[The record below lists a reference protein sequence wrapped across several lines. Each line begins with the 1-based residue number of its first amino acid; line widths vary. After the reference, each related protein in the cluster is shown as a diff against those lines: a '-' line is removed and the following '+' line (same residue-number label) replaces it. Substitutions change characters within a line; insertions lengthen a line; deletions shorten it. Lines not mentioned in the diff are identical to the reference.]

1 MAGKGL
7 FRRMLGLCGILLAG
21 IAVGFALLTAVFL
34 LPVDAMEEHVLA
46 SIPALSGEWG
56 TGEESYEQVLK
67 GYTST
72 QLDNSTD
79 AYMLL
84 SAIHRSDKSA
94 VDQAVNV
101 YTWQDPDS
109 FGQYGTLLR
118 YGKSGSEGMQE
129 KATARYWL
137 GYLVVLKP
145 LLLFLNYMDIRMLNM
160 IVQLGLVMLLCCLMQ
175 KRGLGRYVLPFGLSL
190 LCITP
195 GVTWLSLQFS
205 TTLLVALAAMAVLL
219 WKPQRRKTPMAEDVF
234 FLLTGMETSYFDFLT
249 YPVASLGLP
258 LIVWLLLHRDE
269 PGGALAGRMV
279 RCGLCWAFGYA
290 GMWAGKWALALLYG
304 SEGFWSTLVGSL
316 EVRTSHEVRGVGEI
330 SRLDALWKAASVFFK
345 KPYFMAG
352 AAALFGYGAVF
363 VRRRARKLPMEK
375 NSRGLATALVCVA
388 LLPLGWYL
396 FTANHTYNHAFFTSR
411 ALCVTVFGLT
421 GALTCCLPAREKKQN

>member
-145 LLLFLNYMDIRMLNM
+145 LLLFLN
-160 IVQLGLVMLLCCLMQ
+160 
-175 KRGLGRYVLPFGLSL
+175 
-190 LCITP
+190 
-195 GVTWLSLQFS
+195 
-205 TTLLVALAAMAVLL
+205 
-219 WKPQRRKTPMAEDVF
+219 
-234 FLLTGMETSYFDFLT
+234 
-249 YPVASLGLP
+249 
-258 LIVWLLLHRDE
+258 
-269 PGGALAGRMV
+269 
-279 RCGLCWAFGYA
+279 
-290 GMWAGKWALALLYG
+290 
-304 SEGFWSTLVGSL
+304 
-316 EVRTSHEVRGVGEI
+316 
-330 SRLDALWKAASVFFK
+330 
-345 KPYFMAG
+345 
-352 AAALFGYGAVF
+352 
-363 VRRRARKLPMEK
+363 
-375 NSRGLATALVCVA
+375 
-388 LLPLGWYL
+388 
-396 FTANHTYNHAFFTSR
+396 
-411 ALCVTVFGLT
+411 
-421 GALTCCLPAREKKQN
+421 

>member
-67 GYTST
+67 GYAST

-129 KATARYWL
+129 KTTARYWL

-234 FLLTGMETSYFDFLT
+234 FLLTGMATSYFDFLT
-249 YPVASLGLP
+249 YPVASLGMP
-258 LIVWLLLHRDE
+258 LIVWLLLRR
-269 PGGALAGRMV
+269 GALHEPASGGWCAAVCAGLWATRACGPENGRWRFCTAARASGLRWWAV
-279 RCGLCWAFGYA
+279 WKCARPTRCGAWGRSAGWTLCGRPRPCF
-290 GMWAGKWALALLYG
+290 
-304 SEGFWSTLVGSL
+304 SRSP
-316 EVRTSHEVRGVGEI
+316 TSWPG
-330 SRLDALWKAASVFFK
+330 
-345 KPYFMAG
+345 
-352 AAALFGYGAVF
+352 
-363 VRRRARKLPMEK
+363 RRRFSAMGP
-375 NSRGLATALVCVA
+375 
-388 LLPLGWYL
+388 Y
-396 FTANHTYNHAFFTSR
+396 
-411 ALCVTVFGLT
+411 
-421 GALTCCLPAREKKQN
+421 LPAAGSRDFHWKKTAADWPPRWVAWRCCRWGGIFSPPIIPTIMPSSRPAPCA

>member
-67 GYTST
+67 GYAST

-129 KATARYWL
+129 NATARYWL

-175 KRGLGRYVLPFGLSL
+175 KRGLGRYALPFGLSL

-205 TTLLVALAAMAVLL
+205 TTLLVALAAMAALL
-219 WKPQRRKTPMAEDVF
+219 WKPQRMKTPMAEDVF
-234 FLLTGMETSYFDFLT
+234 FLLTGMATSYFDFLT
-249 YPVASLGLP
+249 YPIASLGMP

-269 PGGALAGRMV
+269 TARVRLGRML

-316 EVRTSHEVRGVGEI
+316 EVRTSHEIRGVGEI
-330 SRLDALWKAASVFFK
+330 GPLDALWKALSVFAK
-345 KPYFMAG
+345 KPYLMVG
-352 AAALFGYGAVF
+352 AAAALGYGVLFLRRKARHLPAAEKPDLAASLLAV
-363 VRRRARKLPMEK
+363 
-375 NSRGLATALVCVA
+375 S
-388 LLPLGWYL
+388 LLPIAWYL
-396 FTANHTYNHAFFTSR
+396 FAANHTYNHAFFASR
-411 ALCVTVFGLT
+411 ALCVTVFAIGS
-421 GALTCCLPAREKKQN
+421 ALIARLPAEKETPN

>member
-1 MAGKGL
+1 MTGKGL

-67 GYTST
+67 GYAST

-219 WKPQRRKTPMAEDVF
+219 WKPQRMKTPMAEDVF
-234 FLLTGMETSYFDFLT
+234 FLLTGMATSYFDFLT
-249 YPVASLGLP
+249 YPLVTLGVPLVLWLVLQPAEWKQKIVDVIRLGAAWGFGYVAFWAMKWLIGSLVLGRNVLQEAADQIAYRVSDK
-258 LIVWLLLHRDE
+258 IVWLQIDYKTVLQTNLGCFNFRTWQLLLLVLVAVCLLLAFFRRTVMRVRLLNTLPYMLVAATPFVWYKLTENHSCIHGFFTHRD
-269 PGGALAGRMV
+269 LAVTIFATACIFVDLSR
-279 RCGLCWAFGYA
+279 
-290 GMWAGKWALALLYG
+290 K
-304 SEGFWSTLVGSL
+304 ESTL
-316 EVRTSHEVRGVGEI
+316 
-330 SRLDALWKAASVFFK
+330 
-345 KPYFMAG
+345 
-352 AAALFGYGAVF
+352 
-363 VRRRARKLPMEK
+363 
-375 NSRGLATALVCVA
+375 
-388 LLPLGWYL
+388 
-396 FTANHTYNHAFFTSR
+396 
-411 ALCVTVFGLT
+411 
-421 GALTCCLPAREKKQN
+421 

>member
-129 KATARYWL
+129 NATARYWL

-175 KRGLGRYVLPFGLSL
+175 KRGLGRYALPFGLSL

-205 TTLLVALAAMAVLL
+205 TTLLVALAAMAALL
-219 WKPQRRKTPMAEDVF
+219 WKPQRMKTPMAEDVF
-234 FLLTGMETSYFDFLT
+234 FLLTGMATSYFDFLT
-249 YPVASLGLP
+249 YPIASLGMP

-269 PGGALAGRMV
+269 TARARLGRMV
-279 RCGLCWAFGYA
+279 RCGLCWALGYA

-316 EVRTSHEVRGVGEI
+316 EVRTSHEIRGVGEI
-330 SRLDALWKAASVFFK
+330 GPLDALWKALSVFAK
-345 KPYFMAG
+345 KPYLMVG
-352 AAALFGYGAVF
+352 AAAALGYGVLFLRRKARHLPAAEKPDLAASLLAV
-363 VRRRARKLPMEK
+363 
-375 NSRGLATALVCVA
+375 S
-388 LLPLGWYL
+388 LLPIAWYL
-396 FTANHTYNHAFFTSR
+396 FAANHTYNHAFFASR
-411 ALCVTVFGLT
+411 ALCVTVFAIGS
-421 GALTCCLPAREKKQN
+421 ALIARLPAEKETPN

>member
-67 GYTST
+67 GYAST

-129 KATARYWL
+129 NATARYWL

-160 IVQLGLVMLLCCLMQ
+160 IVQLGLVMLLL
-175 KRGLGRYVLPFGLSL
+175 GLL
-190 LCITP
+190 T
-195 GVTWLSLQFS
+195 
-205 TTLLVALAAMAVLL
+205 AMAL
-219 WKPQRRKTPMAEDVF
+219 
-234 FLLTGMETSYFDFLT
+234 
-249 YPVASLGLP
+249 
-258 LIVWLLLHRDE
+258 
-269 PGGALAGRMV
+269 
-279 RCGLCWAFGYA
+279 
-290 GMWAGKWALALLYG
+290 
-304 SEGFWSTLVGSL
+304 
-316 EVRTSHEVRGVGEI
+316 
-330 SRLDALWKAASVFFK
+330 
-345 KPYFMAG
+345 
-352 AAALFGYGAVF
+352 
-363 VRRRARKLPMEK
+363 
-375 NSRGLATALVCVA
+375 
-388 LLPLGWYL
+388 LLPLKGWIVL
-396 FTANHTYNHAFFTSR
+396 
-411 ALCVTVFGLT
+411 LCVSIIVCGILLLC
-421 GALTCCLPAREKKQN
+421 G

>member
-205 TTLLVALAAMAVLL
+205 TTLLVALAAMAALL

-234 FLLTGMETSYFDFLT
+234 FLLTGMATSYFDFLT
-249 YPVASLGLP
+249 YPVASLGMP

-269 PGGALAGRMV
+269 TARACLWRMV
-279 RCGLCWAFGYA
+279 RCGLCWALGYA

-375 NSRGLATALVCVA
+375 SRGLAATLVCVA

-421 GALTCCLPAREKKQN
+421 GALTCRLPARKKKQN